1 MCIYDDI
8 IDDIWKYFLT
18 KINIVHGKQIFQN
31 FNYLNICDICDT

>member
-18 KINIVHGKQIFQN
+18 KINIVHKQIFQN